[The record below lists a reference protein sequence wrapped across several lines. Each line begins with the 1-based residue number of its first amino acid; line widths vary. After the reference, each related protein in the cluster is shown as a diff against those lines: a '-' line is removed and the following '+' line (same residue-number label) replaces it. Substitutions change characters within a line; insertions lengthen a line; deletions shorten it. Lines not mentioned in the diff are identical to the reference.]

1 MATSTEVLAD
11 TGSRMEKSVE
21 ALNRELSTI
30 RTGRASPALV
40 ENLTVDYYGVPTPL
54 VQLASISVPEARS
67 LMIQPWDKQTLKEVE
82 KSILK
87 SDLGLVPSNDGN
99 LIRISIPTLTEER
112 RIDLVKLVRRKVE
125 EGYVSLRNIRRDSL
139 ETFRAMEGDKELSQD
154 ESRRAQ
160 NDLQQLFNVIST
172 FTWLSYGRGQLLGK
186 RVEVCIDSFLHLSAG
201 TSQSCQAD
209 LGLVCPATI

>member
-1 MATSTEVLAD
+1 MTTQSDVLAN
-11 TGSRMEKSVE
+11 TRSRMGMSVE
-21 ALNRELSTI
+21 ALKRELSTI

-87 SDLGLVPSNDGN
+87 SDLGLVPNNDGN
-99 LIRISIPTLTEER
+99 LIRISIPTLTEEGR
-112 RIDLVKLVRRKVE
+112 KDLVKLVRRKVE

-139 ETFRAMEGDKELSQD
+139 ETFRAMKGDKELSQD

-160 NDLQQLFNVIST
+160 NDLQQLT
-172 FTWLSYGRGQLLGK
+172 
-186 RVEVCIDSFLHLSAG
+186 DSFVAQMDELQEEKKAE
-201 TSQSCQAD
+201 
-209 LGLVCPATI
+209 VMEV